1 MSKTIILI
9 PTFNEI
15 KSLIKILP
23 KILKQKYKIIIV
35 NDASTDKTK
44 KYLNLNKIECIHNK
58 KRVGYEA
65 SLLKG
70 MSYIIKNY
78 RKNENIITFDSDGEH
93 KVSDLNRILKFF
105 IKDKVEFLICNR
117 INIQRISEK
126 MVNFFFHQKFHLKD
140 PLTGLKVYKTVLLKK
155 YIKKIKENFFLVD
168 LAMLICSKN
177 HRVENF
183 PIECNIIK
191 NRQPRIGNK
200 FQANIKILRILKKV
214 IRNK

>member
-93 KVSDLNRILKFF
+93 KVSDLNR
-105 IKDKVEFLICNR
+105 
-117 INIQRISEK
+117 
-126 MVNFFFHQKFHLKD
+126 
-140 PLTGLKVYKTVLLKK
+140 
-155 YIKKIKENFFLVD
+155 
-168 LAMLICSKN
+168 
-177 HRVENF
+177 
-183 PIECNIIK
+183 
-191 NRQPRIGNK
+191 
-200 FQANIKILRILKKV
+200 
-214 IRNK
+214 